1 VKSFVRCSASGYSII
16 TSQKINYFNRL
27 TMYHDTHEVG
37 HTAIFKVIQV
47 KGCRLR
53 CADLSDD
60 DGFTDAKR
68 CGDLVA

>member
-1 VKSFVRCSASGYSII
+1 
-16 TSQKINYFNRL
+16 
-27 TMYHDTHEVG
+27 MYHDTHEVG